1 MPTDTAVVL
10 AAGEG
15 TRLRPLTRNRPK
27 PMLPAGNRPIVEY
40 VLDALIEAGIKRICF
55 VVGYKR
61 SRVQE
66 HFGPTYRD
74 VPIQY
79 VVQSKQL
86 GSGHALQQA
95 EEKLDG
101 SFVVVNGDRVIEPS
115 IVTDVLEAA
124 QEDDSATLAVLER
137 PVESRYGAVVMRDS
151 TIVELIEKPESDEY
165 RLINAGV
172 YAFDQRIFDALSE
185 TPRRNGSLLLTD
197 AVDLL
202 VYEATVRGVKTE
214 GLWADATYPWDL
226 LTVSHKILEHGHE
239 LVDGQQPREGVWIAE
254 SAIVHD
260 NATLLAPVVIGPDC
274 ELGPGAVVGPD
285 VALGRNVTVGA
296 NASVEGCVIDADTR
310 IDAGSTLLDCV
321 AGQDV
326 DLGAGTIVP
335 GGPADVQV
343 NESLFRNERLG
354 AVFADRVQAG
364 GGIRCEP
371 GALVGTNAQIGAGV
385 VVNGHVPEGAEVI
398 R

>member
-74 VPIQY
+74 VPIRY

-95 EEKLDG
+95 EEKLEG

-115 IVTDVLEAA
+115 IVTDVLEAS
-124 QEDDSATLAVLER
+124 QDEDAATLAVLER
-137 PVESRYGAVVMRDS
+137 PVDSRYGAVVMRDS
-151 TIVELIEKPESDEY
+151 TIVELIEKPDDEY
-165 RLINAGV
+165 RLVNGGV
-172 YAFDQRIFDALSE
+172 YVFDQRIFDALAE
-185 TPRRNGSLLLTD
+185 TPRQSGSLLLTD

-202 VYEATVRGVKTE
+202 VYEASVRGVRTE
-214 GLWADATYPWDL
+214 GLWVDATYPWDL
-226 LTVSHKILEHGHE
+226 LTVSRALLEHG
-239 LVDGQQPREGVWIAE
+239 LVDGPQPRADVWVAD

-260 NATLLAPVVIGPDC
+260 DATLQAPVVIGPDC
-274 ELGPGAVVGPD
+274 ELGPGSVVGPE
-285 VALGRNVTVGA
+285 VALGRNVTVGS
-296 NASVEGCVIDADTR
+296 NATVESSVIDTDTR
-310 IDAGSTLLDCV
+310 IGAGSTLIDCV
-321 AGQDV
+321 SGQDV

-343 NESLFRNERLG
+343 NESLFRDERLG
-354 AVFADRVQAG
+354 AVFADRVQSG
-364 GGIRCEP
+364 GGVRCKP
-371 GALVGTNAQIGAGV
+371 GALVGTNARIGTGV
-385 VVNGHVPEGAEVI
+385 VVDGHVTEQSEVV

>member
-27 PMLPAGNRPIVEY
+27 PMLPAGNRPILEY
-40 VLDALIEAGIKRICF
+40 VLDALIEAGIERLCLI
-55 VVGYKR
+55 VGYKR

-74 VPIQY
+74 VPIEY
-79 VVQSKQL
+79 VVQPKQL

-95 EEKLDG
+95 RGKLDG

-115 IVTDVLEAA
+115 LVTDVLEAS
-124 QEDDSATLAVLER
+124 ESDDAATLAVLER
-137 PVESRYGAVVMRDS
+137 PAANRYGAVVMRDS
-151 TIVELIEKPESDEY
+151 AIVELIEKPETEY
-165 RLINAGV
+165 QLVNGGV
-172 YAFDQRIFDALSE
+172 YVFDERIFDALAE

-197 AVDLL
+197 AVDMLI
-202 VYEATVRGVKTE
+202 YEATVRGVRTE

-226 LTVSHKILEHGHE
+226 LTVSRALLEHQ
-239 LVDGQQPREGVWIAE
+239 LVDPTAHESDVWIAE
-254 SAIVHD
+254 SAIVHE
-260 NATLLAPVVIGPDC
+260 NATLQGPVVIGPDC
-274 ELGPGAVVGPD
+274 ELGPGSVVGPN

-296 NASVEGCVIDADTR
+296 NSTLESSVIDTDTR
-310 IDAGSTLLDCV
+310 IGPQSTLLDCV
-321 AGQDV
+321 TGQDV

-343 NESLFRNERLG
+343 NESLFRDEDLG
-354 AVFADRVQAG
+354 AVFADRVTCG
-364 GGIRCEP
+364 GGVRCEP
-371 GALVGTNAQIGAGV
+371 GALVGTNATIGTGV
-385 VVNGHVPEGAEVI
+385 VVSGHVPERAEVI

>member
-27 PMLPAGNRPIVEY
+27 PMLPAGNRPILEY
-40 VLDALIEAGIKRICF
+40 VLDALIEAGIERICL

-74 VPIQY
+74 VPVEY

-95 EEKLDG
+95 QEKLDG

-115 IVTDVLEAA
+115 IVTDVLEAS
-124 QEDDSATLAVLER
+124 ETDDAATLAVLER
-137 PVESRYGAVVMRDS
+137 PATNRYGAVVMRDS
-151 TIVELIEKPESDEY
+151 TIVELIEKPEDEY
-165 RLINAGV
+165 RLVNGGV
-172 YAFDQRIFDALSE
+172 YVFDQRIFDALSE
-185 TPRRNGSLLLTD
+185 ATRRSGSLLLTD

-202 VYEATVRGVKTE
+202 IYEATVRGIRTE

-226 LTVSHKILEHGHE
+226 LTVSRALLEHGLIE
-239 LVDGQQPREGVWIAE
+239 DGQPEADVWVSE
-254 SAIVHD
+254 SAIINE
-260 NATLLAPVVIGPDC
+260 NATLQSPVVIGPDC
-274 ELGPGAVVGPD
+274 ELGPGAVVGPN
-285 VALGRNVTVGA
+285 VALGRNVTIGA
-296 NASVEGCVIDADTR
+296 NTTVESSVIDTDTR
-310 IDAGSTLLDCV
+310 IGAGSTLLDCV
-321 AGQDV
+321 TGQDV
-326 DLGAGTIVP
+326 ELGAGTIVP

-343 NESLFRNERLG
+343 NESLFRDEHLG
-354 AVFADRVQAG
+354 AVFADRVQSG
-364 GGIRCEP
+364 GGVRCKP
-371 GALVGTNAQIGAGV
+371 GALVGTNARIGTGV
-385 VVNGHVPEGAEVI
+385 VVEGHIPEQAEVV

>member
-1 MPTDTAVVL
+1 MSIDTAVVL

-40 VLDALIEAGIKRICF
+40 VLDALIEAGIKRICL

-66 HFGPTYRD
+66 HFGPMYRD
-74 VPIQY
+74 VPVEY

-95 EEKLDG
+95 EAKLDG
-101 SFVVVNGDRVIEPS
+101 SFIVVNGDRVIEPS
-115 IVTDVLEAA
+115 IVTDVLSATQKA
-124 QEDDSATLAVLER
+124 DAATLAVLER
-137 PVESRYGAVVMRDS
+137 PVESRYGAVVMRGS
-151 TIVELIEKPESDEY
+151 TIVELIEKPDSDEY

-172 YAFDQRIFDALSE
+172 YAFDQRIFSALEE
-185 TPRRNGSLLLTD
+185 TPRRSGSLLLTD

-202 VYEATVRGVKTE
+202 IYEATVRGVQTE

-226 LTVSHKILEHGHE
+226 LTVCRETLEHG
-239 LVDGQQPREGVWIAE
+239 LVDGPKSQSGVWIAE
-254 SAIVHD
+254 SANVHEE
-260 NATLLAPVVIGPDC
+260 ATLVPPVVIGPDC
-274 ELGPGAVVGPD
+274 ELRPGAVIGPD
-285 VALGRNVTVGA
+285 VALGRNVTIGT
-296 NASVEGCVIDADTR
+296 NATVEDSVIDTDTR
-310 IDAGSTLLDCV
+310 VGAGSTLLSFV

-326 DLGAGTIVP
+326 DLGAGTVVP
-335 GGPADVQV
+335 GGPGDVQV
-343 NESLFRNERLG
+343 NESLFRDERLG
-354 AVFADRVQAG
+354 AVFADRVRAG
-364 GGIRCEP
+364 GGVRCEP
-371 GALVGTNAQIGAGV
+371 GALVGTNARIEAGV
-385 VVNGHVPEGAEVI
+385 VVDGQIPERAEVV

>member
-165 RLINAGV
+165 RLVNAGV
-172 YAFDQRIFDALSE
+172 YVFDQRIFDALSE

-202 VYEATVRGVKTE
+202 VYEATVRGIKTE

-260 NATLLAPVVIGPDC
+260 NATLLSPVVIGPDC
-274 ELGPGAVVGPD
+274 ELGPGTVVGPD

-296 NASVEGCVIDADTR
+296 NATVERCVIDADTR

-343 NESLFRNERLG
+343 NESLFRDERLG

-371 GALVGTNAQIGAGV
+371 GALVGTNARIGAGV

>member
-40 VLDALIEAGIKRICF
+40 VLDALIEAGIERICF

-115 IVTDVLEAA
+115 IVTDVLEASEEVDA
-124 QEDDSATLAVLER
+124 ATLAVLER
-137 PVESRYGAVVMRDS
+137 PVDSRYGAVVMRDS
-151 TIVELIEKPESDEY
+151 TIVELIEKPDDEY
-165 RLINAGV
+165 RLVNGGV
-172 YAFDQRIFDALSE
+172 YVFDQRIFDALRE
-185 TPRRNGSLLLTD
+185 TPRQSGSLLLTD

-202 VYEATVRGVKTE
+202 IYEGSVRGVRTE
-214 GLWADATYPWDL
+214 GLWVDATYPWDL
-226 LTVSHKILEHGHE
+226 LTVSRELLEHE
-239 LVDGQQPREGVWIAE
+239 LVDGPQPRTDVWVAE
-254 SAIVHD
+254 SALVHD
-260 NATLLAPVVIGPDC
+260 DATLQSPVVIGPDC
-274 ELGPGAVVGPD
+274 ELGPGAVIGPD
-285 VALGRNVTVGA
+285 VALGRNVTVGSNA
-296 NASVEGCVIDADTR
+296 TVEASVIDTDTR
-310 IDAGSTLLDCV
+310 IGAGSTLLDCV
-321 AGQDV
+321 TGQDV

-335 GGPADVQV
+335 GGPADVQI
-343 NESLFRNERLG
+343 NESLFRDERLG
-354 AVFADRVQAG
+354 AVFADRVRAG
-364 GGIRCEP
+364 GGIRCAP
-371 GALVGTNAQIGAGV
+371 GTLVGTNARVGTGV
-385 VVNGHVPEGAEVI
+385 VVDGHVPERTEVV

>member
-40 VLDALIEAGIKRICF
+40 VLDALIEAGIKRICL

-66 HFGPTYRD
+66 HFGAKYRD

-95 EEKLDG
+95 KNKLSG

-115 IVTDVLEAA
+115 IVTDVLEASE
-124 QEDDSATLAVLER
+124 EDDAATLAVLER
-137 PVESRYGAVVMRDS
+137 PVESRYGAVVMRGS
-151 TIVELIEKPESDEY
+151 TIVELIEKPDDEY
-165 RLINAGV
+165 RLVNGGV
-172 YAFDQRIFDALSE
+172 YVFDERIFDALAE
-185 TPRRNGSLLLTD
+185 TPRQNGSLLLTD

-202 VYEATVRGVKTE
+202 IYEATVRGVRTE
-214 GLWADATYPWDL
+214 GLWSDATYPWDL
-226 LTVSHKILEHGHE
+226 LSVSRALLEHE
-239 LVDGQQPREGVWIAE
+239 LVDGPQHESGVWVAD

-260 NATLLAPVVIGPDC
+260 DATLQSPVVIGPDC
-274 ELGPGAVVGPD
+274 ELGPGAVIGPN

-296 NASVEGCVIDADTR
+296 NSTVESSVIDTDTR
-310 IDAGSTLLDCV
+310 IGAGSTLLDCV
-321 AGQDV
+321 TGQDV
-326 DLGAGTIVP
+326 DLGAGTVVP
-335 GGPADVQV
+335 GGPADVQI
-343 NESLFRNERLG
+343 NESLFRDERLG
-354 AVFADRVQAG
+354 AVFADRVRSG
-364 GGIRCEP
+364 GGVRCKP
-371 GALVGTNAQIGAGV
+371 GALVGTNARLGTGV
-385 VVNGHVPEGAEVI
+385 VVDGHVPERAEVV

>member
-74 VPIQY
+74 VPIRY

-115 IVTDVLEAA
+115 IVTDVLEAS
-124 QEDDSATLAVLER
+124 QEDDAATLAVLER
-137 PVESRYGAVVMRDS
+137 PVDSRYGAVVMRDS
-151 TIVELIEKPESDEY
+151 TIVELIEKPDEEY
-165 RLINAGV
+165 RLVNGGV
-172 YAFDQRIFDALSE
+172 YVFDQRIFDALAE
-185 TPRRNGSLLLTD
+185 TPRQSGSLLLTD

-202 VYEATVRGVKTE
+202 VYEATVRGVRTE
-214 GLWADATYPWDL
+214 GLWVDATYPWDL
-226 LTVSHKILEHGHE
+226 LTVSRALLEHE
-239 LVDGQQPREGVWIAE
+239 LVDGTQPRADVWVAD

-260 NATLLAPVVIGPDC
+260 DATLQSPVVIGPDC
-274 ELGPGAVVGPD
+274 ELGPGSVTGPE
-285 VALGRNVTVGA
+285 VALGRNVTVGS
-296 NASVEGCVIDADTR
+296 NATVESSVIDTDTR
-310 IDAGSTLLDCV
+310 IGAGSTLLDCV
-321 AGQDV
+321 TGQDV

-343 NESLFRNERLG
+343 NESLFRDERLG

-364 GGIRCEP
+364 GGIRCKP
-371 GALVGTNAQIGAGV
+371 GALVGTNARIGTGV
-385 VVNGHVPEGAEVI
+385 VVDGHVTEQSEVV